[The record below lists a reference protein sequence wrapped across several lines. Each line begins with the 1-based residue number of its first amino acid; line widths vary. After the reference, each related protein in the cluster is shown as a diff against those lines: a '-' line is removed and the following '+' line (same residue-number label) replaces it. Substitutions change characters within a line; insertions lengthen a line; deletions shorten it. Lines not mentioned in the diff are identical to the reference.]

1 MGLGFDCDF
10 MQYALAF
17 GEYIEAHLDALV
29 LVHIVQ
35 VDINI
40 RINDQISY
48 TPIKPSKRQLN
59 VEQTILSAPRPRIID
74 PIDLGHG
81 VKLLIFSVNCVLERC
96 LIHLIGANEPF
107 EYISVFQLLSLH

>member
-40 RINDQISY
+40 RIND
-48 TPIKPSKRQLN
+48 
-59 VEQTILSAPRPRIID
+59 
-74 PIDLGHG
+74 
-81 VKLLIFSVNCVLERC
+81 
-96 LIHLIGANEPF
+96 
-107 EYISVFQLLSLH
+107 